1 MARWPRWT
9 HLGRMNNR
17 THRKL
22 MIVDGLLVS
31 VGSTNFDNRSF
42 RLNDEATL
50 NVVDKAFASACVKRW
65 LPCCARSCEAPGP
78 HARGPGGRGNV
89 RFRTDATGA
98 GEEHGP
104 PREPLRSRAMGMSSD
119 ARATHS
125 LHEPTNRGT
134 A

>member
-50 NVVDKAFASACVKRW
+50 NVVDKAFAGAQTATFEDDLAKSHRVTHAAW
-65 LPCCARSCEAPGP
+65 LARPMRE
-78 HARGPGGRGNV
+78 RL
-89 RFRTDATGA
+89 
-98 GEEHGP
+98 GET
-104 PREPLRSRAMGMSSD
+104 LA
-119 ARATHS
+119 S
-125 LHEPTNRGT
+125 LLGT
-134 A
+134 QL